1 MNNTKRMNT
10 YLKFSLII
18 LLCMAIGGVLGG
30 LSVFAEDPANAI
42 GIGISSALTLI
53 TGNFQW
59 VFAAFLI
66 LVILSG
72 EFSLMKIKKLGA
84 RMKTAD
90 DDEHD
95 ALDYTM
101 EKTSAI
107 ITGINTALMALSFLL
122 LSLVC
127 SADYTAAAPSGIGI
141 LGGVIVFLLF
151 VIYSGFWSVRFVKLH
166 QKIDP
171 DKKGDPASRRFTEQW
186 VESCDEAE
194 KELIYQSA
202 YKCYLLLSKSLPIL
216 IAVAMMTHL
225 IWDTGIA
232 AVFFICLIWLMMTG
246 TYLKNCVTGKRRKL
260 RL

>member
-1 MNNTKRMNT
+1 MNKTKRINT
-10 YLKFSLII
+10 YVKFGLII
-18 LLCMAIGGVLGG
+18 LLCAAVGAVLGS
-30 LSVFAEDPANAI
+30 LSVFAEDSVSSFAA
-42 GIGISSALTLI
+42 GFSSALTVI

-59 VFAAFLI
+59 ILAVFLI
-66 LVILSG
+66 VEIFSG
-72 EFSLMKIKKLGA
+72 EFSLMKIRKLGKQ
-84 RMKTAD
+84 MKTAD

-107 ITGINTALMALSFLL
+107 INGVITVLMALAFLL
-122 LSLVC
+122 LSLVS
-127 SADYTAAAPSGIGI
+127 SADYIEAVPSGTGI
-141 LGGVIVFLLF
+141 LWGVLIFFLF
-151 VIYSGFWSVRFVKLH
+151 IIYNGFWSVRFVKLH

-171 DKKGDPASRRFTEQW
+171 DKQGDPASRRFTEQW

-194 KELIYQSA
+194 KELIYQSS
-202 YKCYLLLSKSLPIL
+202 YKCCLLLSKSLPIL